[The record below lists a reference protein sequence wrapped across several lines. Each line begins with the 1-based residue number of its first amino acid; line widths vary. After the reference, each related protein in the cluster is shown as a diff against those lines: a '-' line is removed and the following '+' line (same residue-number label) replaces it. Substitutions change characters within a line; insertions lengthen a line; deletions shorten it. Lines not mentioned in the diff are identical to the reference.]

1 MSFEKFMIDEEM
13 CGIIRKLIK
22 PIDVSA
28 EAIDVEMIK
37 SVGIGGQYLTQP
49 KTFKLCRTEFYMT
62 DFLNR
67 QNYAGWKATGAK
79 RIDQVAAE
87 RLSRRLAA
95 FEKPPIDPDVETAL
109 AAYVTKRKDKS

>member
-1 MSFEKFMIDEEM
+1 MS
-13 CGIIRKLIK
+13 
-22 PIDVSA
+22 PT

-67 QNYAGWKATGAK
+67 QNYAGWRAAGSK

-87 RLSRRLAA
+87 SLSRRLAA
-95 FEKPPIDPDVETAL
+95 YEKPPIDPDVETAL
-109 AAYVTKRKDKS
+109 AAYVAGRKNKS